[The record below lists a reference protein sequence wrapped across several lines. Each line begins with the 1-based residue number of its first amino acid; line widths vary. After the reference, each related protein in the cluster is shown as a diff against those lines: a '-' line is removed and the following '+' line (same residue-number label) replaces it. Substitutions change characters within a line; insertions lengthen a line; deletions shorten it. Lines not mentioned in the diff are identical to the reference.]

1 MDDEVK
7 QLAENMESMMIFY
20 KLGGV
25 EIDEK
30 ASEAVAKLYDGLNK
44 NPNWKGKEGECLKL
58 IVSQME
64 EKDNKEIFTKAIK
77 PYLVKKAKPKP
88 RTIKK
93 TSGKKINSP
102 SPVAKKSI
110 EEKLKELKDFYEKKL
125 ISKELYEQKQKDVM
139 KDY

>member
-30 ASEAVAKLYDGLNK
+30 ASEAVANLYDGLNK

-77 PYLVKKAKPKP
+77 PYLV
-88 RTIKK
+88 
-93 TSGKKINSP
+93 
-102 SPVAKKSI
+102 
-110 EEKLKELKDFYEKKL
+110 
-125 ISKELYEQKQKDVM
+125 
-139 KDY
+139 